1 MMNTPVWFSSF
12 WQQRNQSERRTLTLA
27 AIALVGLVGYQ
38 FVWSPM
44 QQAGQRAHDRLTQ
57 AEQLAAFTAQAK
69 KTLIQAGSK
78 TAQPSAVS
86 PMLWVEQA
94 ARTVGIEQQLV
105 QRQPDGDD
113 RVQLKFA
120 AVPFDSLLR
129 WLAQAN
135 EAGLSVQSAN
145 ITPKS
150 GNSSDA
156 AGLVDAEITLAKH
169 AASS

>member
-1 MMNTPVWFSSF
+1 
-12 WQQRNQSERRTLTLA
+12 
-27 AIALVGLVGYQ
+27 
-38 FVWSPM
+38 
-44 QQAGQRAHDRLTQ
+44 
-57 AEQLAAFTAQAK
+57 
-69 KTLIQAGSK
+69 
-78 TAQPSAVS
+78 
-86 PMLWVEQA
+86 MLWVEQA

-145 ITPKS
+145 ITPKN
-150 GNSSDA
+150 GDSSDA

>member
-1 MMNTPVWFSSF
+1 MMNTPDWFSSF
-12 WQQRNQSERRTLTLA
+12 WQQRNASERRTLTLA
-27 AIALVGLVGYQ
+27 AIALVTLLGYQ
-38 FVWSPM
+38 FVWSPV
-44 QQAGQRAHDRLTQ
+44 QRADTKAHDRLVQ

-69 KTLIQAGSK
+69 ATLMQAGPK
-78 TAQPSAVS
+78 PAQPRLVS

-129 WLAQAN
+129 WLAQASK
-135 EAGLSVQSAN
+135 AGLDVQSAN

-156 AGLVDAEITLAKH
+156 AGLVDAQITLAKH
-169 AASS
+169 AATS